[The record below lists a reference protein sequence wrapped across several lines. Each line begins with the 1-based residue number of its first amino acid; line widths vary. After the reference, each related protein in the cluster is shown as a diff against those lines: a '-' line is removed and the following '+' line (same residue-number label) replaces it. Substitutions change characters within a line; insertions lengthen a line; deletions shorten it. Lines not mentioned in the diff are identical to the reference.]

1 MEHVIYIYILAMGE
15 NSLIS
20 WCEWGYALGHHSLLG
35 VATLLSIVV
44 SSKETLGSKY
54 T

>member
-35 VATLLSIVV
+35 VATLLEVDCGVI
-44 SSKETLGSKY
+44 KRDIGI
-54 T
+54 